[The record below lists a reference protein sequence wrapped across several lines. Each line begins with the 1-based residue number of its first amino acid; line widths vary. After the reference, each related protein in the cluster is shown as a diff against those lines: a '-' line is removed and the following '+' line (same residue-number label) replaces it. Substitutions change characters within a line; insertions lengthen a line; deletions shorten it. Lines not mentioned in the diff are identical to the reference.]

1 MASYPYM
8 KTLLLV
14 NLLIWHLAWPLP
26 LASAATPGDPAA
38 AAAPAEAAAP
48 AALAPAA
55 PAPRPAAEVSALDVR
70 VSDLRDRP
78 VTLRSFAGKVVVL
91 VHEDKDANQQNRAL
105 KAALGKLLDAH
116 RGRLLVV
123 ALADV
128 SRYDYWPARGFVVKA
143 LNKLPHDQDSLVLAD
158 WKGALRQH
166 LGLRRAESS
175 VLVLERDGRTA
186 LLRRGDLPEPEAQAV
201 LATIRGA
208 LGESASAA
216 P

>member
-1 MASYPYM
+1 M

-186 LLRRGDLPEPEAQAV
+186 LLRRGDLPEAEAQAV

>member
-8 KTLLLV
+8 KTVLPLYLLV
-14 NLLIWHLAWPLP
+14 GLLAWPLP
-26 LASAATPGDPAA
+26 LARAASQGDPAA

-48 AALAPAA
+48 AAPS
-55 PAPRPAAEVSALDVR
+55 PTTTAPRSPAETSALDIR

-116 RGRLLVV
+116 RGRLVVV